1 MTLSALGAKRG
12 PNEARRDRESVLGAG
27 GRERLKLGFFFLS
40 LRVEVFSPLFL
51 DSLPLAFSTPIELS
65 LAFSSRKRWRASTPP
80 RSPTRRYSYRRIWY
94 VKRRERKRDGKAR
107 AVLFF
112 RGTHRSCSIKK
123 LSLKSLDLDVDFDAS
138 VVCGTAAITLRATA
152 AGAASSSGAG
162 VSEAWLDS
170 SALDVSSASAS
181 ASSDG
186 AAGEEPALSSSS
198 SSFTLDPPHP
208 VLGTRLR
215 VPLEK
220 PLTKEG
226 QEATIKIHFSTT
238 ARGTALQWLSPAQ
251 TSGGR
256 SPFLFSQCQ
265 AIHAR
270 SFVPCQDTP
279 GAKVTYDARVTVPA
293 GLTPRMSALDDEEK
307 KPEEVDG
314 KKTRF
319 SFAQPVPLS
328 PYLLALAVGEL
339 ERRDLSPR
347 CAVWAEPSVVEA
359 AAFEFSET
367 EDFLAAVE
375 KASMRAFRWRRADL
389 LVLPRSFP
397 YGGMESLPTVF
408 VTPTLIVGDRSQ
420 VRVVGVKGERARER
434 EKEERERE
442 EREREVEA
450 GGEREKRKN
459 SQKNDLFVVFF

>member
-1 MTLSALGAKRG
+1 
-12 PNEARRDRESVLGAG
+12 
-27 GRERLKLGFFFLS
+27 
-40 LRVEVFSPLFL
+40 
-51 DSLPLAFSTPIELS
+51 
-65 LAFSSRKRWRASTPP
+65 
-80 RSPTRRYSYRRIWY
+80 
-94 VKRRERKRDGKAR
+94 
-107 AVLFF
+107 LFF